1 MIQVI
6 SKFLILTLTLTALGI
21 NPSVAEDIKDKKILQ
36 LESLLQTYIEEIK
49 DLKAKIA
56 TLKSSEKIVNENTVE
71 PLKNSTCGTDYNQ
84 CAPKEL
90 CAEATYKLDGQVQ
103 WKRGLRKAWVTEA
116 KKRNLSCGIID
127 AKETSLVCEQNPSKC
142 NKKQLCDFATT
153 RLTGAQ
159 RAWKSGTFQKFVDEA
174 KRRNLKCRVTYAE
187 QSISKDKENKDT
199 EKKALLAAETEAKR
213 KAEEEKRLAAEAQ
226 AKRKAKEEARLAAEA
241 EARRKAEKEAR
252 LAAEAEAKRKAEE
265 EERLAAEEEKKRKEE
280 EKL

>member
-1 MIQVI
+1 
-6 SKFLILTLTLTALGI
+6 
-21 NPSVAEDIKDKKILQ
+21 
-36 LESLLQTYIEEIK
+36 
-49 DLKAKIA
+49 
-56 TLKSSEKIVNENTVE
+56 
-71 PLKNSTCGTDYNQ
+71 
-84 CAPKEL
+84 
-90 CAEATYKLDGQVQ
+90 YKLDGQVQ

-199 EKKALLAAETEAKR
+199 EKKALLAAEAEAKR
-213 KAEEEKRLAAEAQ
+213 KAEEEKRLAAN
-226 AKRKAKEEARLAAEA
+226 
-241 EARRKAEKEAR
+241 
-252 LAAEAEAKRKAEE
+252 AEAKRKAEAE
-265 EERLAAEEEKKRKEE
+265 EKARLKAEAEAKKAKLAAEREKVNKPTT
-280 EKL
+280 LPLNLPASCTAYH